1 MGILLKILINAAAL
15 YVAVLVLPEFNFDG
29 TVPALLVIALIM
41 GVVNAVVRPILKVLT
56 FPAILLTLGLFLI
69 VVNAIALSLVVWLAG
84 PGVLDL
90 GLTSGGFGWTLLAA
104 LIVSLVAWGLESLTG
119 TR

>member
-1 MGILLKILINAAAL
+1 VGIVLKIVINAAAL
-15 YVAVLVLPEFNFDG
+15 YVAVLLLDGLEFDG
-29 TVPALLVIALIM
+29 TVPALLVIALVM

-69 VVNAIALSLVVWLAG
+69 VINAIALALVIAISG
-84 PGVLDL
+84 ALDL
-90 GLTSGGFGWTLLAA
+90 GLTTEGFGWTLAA
-104 LIVSLVAWGLESLTG
+104 AVIVSLVAWGLETVTG